1 MHGKL
6 AWCPLPLAR
15 LNSTQLPILTA
26 RCELNGITAK
36 MTFPSQDDLANFS
49 RRRLLEVLKWCTEQ
63 DVKPMFLQHED
74 TGETIGLEEFTGRL
88 EAVWKGATSAAAE
101 SDAAV
106 GEGGEDGATAAA

>member
-1 MHGKL
+1 
-6 AWCPLPLAR
+6 
-15 LNSTQLPILTA
+15 
-26 RCELNGITAK
+26 